1 MPEGQLHDSS
11 AESSLSG
18 EVRVETPDARRAQ
31 LNGLSTRQSLAVLGV
46 TSGVVVGYEVLVTRL
61 LSVVTWYGMAFF
73 VLSIAMLGL
82 TAGSLRAIQAQR
94 AGLPLR
100 DWIAGQSVQL
110 AGAMVFALVVTLVV
124 PMPADPSLTLQLS
137 VLLVAAANTLPMIL
151 GGGIVA
157 RIMAESSVPIGITY
171 GVDLSAAAVGALCP
185 LALLGPFD
193 VVDALLVLA
202 VLPAIA
208 SAAVQPAGKRR
219 RALTLAGVLGMFALL
234 NNHSYHGV
242 QIRFSKDHFVD
253 PSADPQFAGWNAL
266 STVSATAFTNQDK
279 RQVLWGPS
287 STTPNGEQRTAYAA
301 IDGQAGTRVHAYQRI
316 EELEVL
322 KYDVTNAVHWIRPG
336 GPACVIGA
344 GGGRD
349 VESAL
354 LFGHNSVFAVE
365 INPLMIEMLERF
377 RAESPI
383 LNDPRVKIYVGD
395 GRSVITARAPRCR
408 ALQVSLVD
416 TWAATGAGAFAHT
429 EATLYT
435 QEAWSLLLQRVE
447 PDGVLTF
454 SRWYS
459 PSQTSE
465 TARLLALAVA
475 SLLERNVAR
484 PEDQIALIAWTPE
497 KQLNGTGGIATVL
510 VSPAPLSA
518 ADVATLRTRA
528 AELHFDVLAAP
539 GMPATDKVLRRVL
552 ETRQIRA
559 LGAAGVSAFL
569 DTSPPTDNR
578 PFFFQLL
585 LPSGWLN
592 PELLLGAIAGGGV
605 IYGNVLSTVQMIVT
619 FVAVI
624 FLALFV
630 LGPPL
635 LRARRTGA
643 ALPDGGSGVYFAMLG
658 AGFMLVELALV
669 QRLHVVLGH
678 PTYALVVVL
687 ASLLVCTGIGSALSP
702 RLVKSRKA
710 TSFAA
715 LAAALLLAALP
726 HLVIEPLARATLSAE
741 MSVRI
746 IWSALVTG
754 LVGLVLGTLFP
765 SGIRFVDRDRG
776 LPIALGINGATS
788 VVGSILSILVSVI
801 WGIAASFAVAAMFYV
816 IAAIYGPYRWR
827 APG

>member
-1 MPEGQLHDSS
+1 
-11 AESSLSG
+11 
-18 EVRVETPDARRAQ
+18 
-31 LNGLSTRQSLAVLGV
+31 
-46 TSGVVVGYEVLVTRL
+46 
-61 LSVVTWYGMAFF
+61 
-73 VLSIAMLGL
+73 
-82 TAGSLRAIQAQR
+82 
-94 AGLPLR
+94 
-100 DWIAGQSVQL
+100 
-110 AGAMVFALVVTLVV
+110 
-124 PMPADPSLTLQLS
+124 
-137 VLLVAAANTLPMIL
+137 
-151 GGGIVA
+151 
-157 RIMAESSVPIGITY
+157 
-171 GVDLSAAAVGALCP
+171 
-185 LALLGPFD
+185 
-193 VVDALLVLA
+193 
-202 VLPAIA
+202 
-208 SAAVQPAGKRR
+208 
-219 RALTLAGVLGMFALL
+219 
-234 NNHSYHGV
+234 
-242 QIRFSKDHFVD
+242 
-253 PSADPQFAGWNAL
+253 
-266 STVSATAFTNQDK
+266 
-279 RQVLWGPS
+279 
-287 STTPNGEQRTAYAA
+287 
-301 IDGQAGTRVHAYQRI
+301 
-316 EELEVL
+316 
-322 KYDVTNAVHWIRPG
+322 
-336 GPACVIGA
+336 
-344 GGGRD
+344 
-349 VESAL
+349 
-354 LFGHNSVFAVE
+354 
-365 INPLMIEMLERF
+365 
-377 RAESPI
+377 
-383 LNDPRVKIYVGD
+383 
-395 GRSVITARAPRCR
+395 
-408 ALQVSLVD
+408 VSLVD

-569 DTSPPTDNR
+569 
-578 PFFFQLL
+578 
-585 LPSGWLN
+585 PSGWLN

-643 ALPDGGSGVYFAMLG
+643 ALPDGGSGIYFAMLG